1 MHSEKDKRS
10 KGFSLIKL
18 ALFLLILL
26 VVSGVA
32 VYSFLDINPFDVLSE
47 GFSGIYDRIF
57 TTGAKQLK
65 ETVKNVLVIDAN
77 EKISCT
83 AVSGDL
89 VIAGI
94 SSVRI
99 VDQEGMEKAY
109 IPVSL
114 KKPFVQSHGD
124 GVLIADLE
132 GRYFALLINGNIAW
146 EKNIDEDIVNA
157 SISDMWVL
165 LVTESKQSGY
175 KRTIRAY
182 SKDGQEI
189 SFRNV
194 SNYYPFMAAN
204 YPGYNKACFV
214 VSSIE
219 TSGLEANG
227 LFEFLDLSMNQKAS
241 IKGSKEIFGK
251 GFPLE
256 KENLFIYSEKSIIA
270 VDSMYRTVWRH
281 KIEGATVTA
290 ANVINKK
297 FPVVALLDTDVL
309 SRERRNETTVR
320 IYNDNGTEKKSFVL
334 TGKVTGISVKEK
346 TAAISAG
353 SEVFF
358 INQDGSIM
366 DQYTAKSDVKGV
378 YMAKDDIAYIVT
390 SDLVTRVKIKTDH
403 KFLKWGQA

>member
-1 MHSEKDKRS
+1 MHYKKDKS
-10 KGFSLIKL
+10 PKGFSLIKL
-18 ALFLLILL
+18 ALFLSMLLI
-26 VVSGVA
+26 VSGVA
-32 VYSFLDINPFDVLSE
+32 IYSFLDINPFDVLSD
-47 GFSGIYDRIF
+47 GFSGLYNRIF
-57 TTGAKQLK
+57 TTSAEQLK
-65 ETVKNVLVIDAN
+65 ETVKDILEVDAN
-77 EKISCT
+77 EKISC
-83 AVSGDL
+83 AAASGDL

-114 KKPFVQSHGD
+114 KKPFVQSYGD
-124 GVLIADLE
+124 GVIVADIE
-132 GRYFALLINGNIAW
+132 GRYFALINNGKIAW

-157 SISDMWVL
+157 SISDTWVL
-165 LVTESKQSGY
+165 LITKSKQSGY
-175 KRTIRAY
+175 KRTIRVY

-214 VSSIE
+214 ISSIE

-241 IKGSKEIFGK
+241 IKGAKEIFGK

-256 KENLFIYSEKSIIA
+256 KESLFIYSERSIMA
-270 VDSMYRTVWRH
+270 VDSMYRTIWHH
-281 KIEGATVTA
+281 KTEGSKVTA
-290 ANVINKK
+290 ANVVNKK
-297 FPVVALLDTDVL
+297 FPVVALLDTNVL
-309 SRERRNETTVR
+309 LRERRNETTVR
-320 IYNDNGTEKKSFVL
+320 IYNNNGTEKDSFVL
-334 TGKVTGISVKEK
+334 MGKVTGISVKEK
-346 TAAISAG
+346 TAAVIAE

-366 DQYTAKSDVKGV
+366 DQYTARSDIQGV
-378 YMAKDDIAYIVT
+378 YLSKDDTAYIVT
-390 SDLVTRVKIKTDH
+390 SDLITRVKIKTDH
-403 KFLKWGQA
+403 KFLGIF